1 MTVAELI
8 TELGK
13 CPMDARVYSDDID
26 NLEVVGA
33 EVDVIDMETRVY
45 LFTDNLYEV

>member
-13 CPMDARVYSDDID
+13 CPMEFEVLDDFGLRVEIVQPLDDS
-26 NLEVVGA
+26 VVLITV
-33 EVDVIDMETRVY
+33 EE
-45 LFTDNLYEV
+45 E